1 MYIVHKSCIVPSL
14 VTLLPKILKKVI
26 TQLELGLAFTCIS
39 VENTK
44 ERLHE
49 QTLRA
54 YLFIFVLT
62 WLQTCFI
69 ILSLKNDNFNC
80 ILLVQRKIH

>member
-44 ERLHE
+44 ERLHAIE

-54 YLFIFVLT
+54 YLFIFVTHMATNL
-62 WLQTCFI
+62 FH
-69 ILSLKNDNFNC
+69 NFKP
-80 ILLVQRKIH
+80 QK

>member
-1 MYIVHKSCIVPSL
+1 MYIVDKSCIVPSL

-54 YLFIFVLT
+54 YLFIFITHMATNL
-62 WLQTCFI
+62 FH
-69 ILSLKNDNFNC
+69 NFKP
-80 ILLVQRKIH
+80 QK

>member
-1 MYIVHKSCIVPSL
+1 MVYLTDRDMYIVHKSCIVPSL

-26 TQLELGLAFTCIS
+26 TQLELGLALTCIS

-54 YLFIFVLT
+54 YSFIFVTHMATNL
-62 WLQTCFI
+62 FH
-69 ILSLKNDNFNC
+69 NFKP
-80 ILLVQRKIH
+80 QK